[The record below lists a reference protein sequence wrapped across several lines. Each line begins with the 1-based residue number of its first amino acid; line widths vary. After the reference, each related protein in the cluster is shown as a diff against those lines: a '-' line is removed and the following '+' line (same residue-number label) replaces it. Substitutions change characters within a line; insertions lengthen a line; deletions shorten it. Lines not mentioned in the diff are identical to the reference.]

1 MQFSYDFYKSI
12 LVLNGNLTKETFL
25 QEVGASRGYAK
36 EMFER
41 IYDSIHSELVDLR
54 EEYELYYSKEYPSF
68 EHFLFRKM
76 NISVEDIDDMIKFES
91 EKEHRKIFRS
101 DDGSTGD
108 YGISSFI
115 YSEEIR
121 DRIMKIIT

>member
-1 MQFSYDFYKSI
+1 MKFSYDFYKSI
-12 LVLNGNLTKETFL
+12 LVLNGKLTKDSFL
-25 QEVGASRGYAK
+25 KEVGASKGYAK

-41 IYDSIHSELVDLR
+41 VYDSIHSELIDLI

-76 NISVEDIDDMIKFES
+76 NISEKDIIEMIKFKN
-91 EKEHRKIFRS
+91 EKSYRKIFRS

-108 YGISSFI
+108 YGISTFI
-115 YSEEIR
+115 YSEEVR